1 MRKLFT
7 VAALSL
13 VIASNVSGLPRRA
26 GEPGDEPA
34 FVKIMKAIKR
44 AVGSLGDVPISPR
57 P

>member
-1 MRKLFT
+1 MRKLFA

-13 VIASNVSGLPRRA
+13 LIVSNVSGLPRRA
-26 GEPGDEPA
+26 EPGDEPA

-44 AVGSLGDVPISPR
+44 AIGSFGDVPISPR

>member
-1 MRKLFT
+1 MRKVFA

-13 VIASNVSGLPRRA
+13 FIASNVSGLPRRA
-26 GEPGDEPA
+26 GEPGAEPA

-44 AVGSLGDVPISPR
+44 AIGSFGDVPISPR